1 MPQRWP
7 FFSKRKPPQPR
18 FLDLFN
24 QSLHFH
30 DIRQLFDTELLE
42 PQYFTQ
48 KKLRKKTHHSA
59 LRSRFFVNFAP
70 LKDIFPNL
78 TLFVYMT
85 ILRSLAKIVSI
96 FLFITFS
103 SSIGNQLNAQDGKA
117 LFSQNCASCHAVN
130 KKLTGPA
137 LAGVEDRWSDKKN
150 LYAWIKNSAAFL
162 NTGDPY
168 ATKLYN
174 EYNKTAMNSFP
185 GLADKDID
193 AILAYIKTV
202 PAAGA
207 TPSGGQATAGAP
219 AEDSDS
225 TLVFGIL
232 TLILALL
239 SLILLQVNSNLKKL
253 SDDKSGIPATEPVPF
268 YRNKAYIAFI
278 AIIFFIGGGYMTT
291 VGAMNLGRSKDYQ
304 PEQPIYYS
312 HKVHAGVNQINCQYC
327 HAGTYQGKQATF
339 PSVNVCMNCHAA
351 INEYKGEPLV
361 RENGDIVDGTAEI
374 KKLYKYAGFT
384 EGQPWDATK
393 AKPIEWVRIHNL
405 PDHVY
410 FNHAQHVNAG
420 QVACQQCHGDIQN
433 MGEVKQFADLSMG
446 WCVNCHRETKVQ
458 FKDNGFYSIYEK
470 FHADLKSGKIDS
482 TKGITVEK
490 IGGTECQKCHY

>member
-1 MPQRWP
+1 
-7 FFSKRKPPQPR
+7 
-18 FLDLFN
+18 
-24 QSLHFH
+24 
-30 DIRQLFDTELLE
+30 
-42 PQYFTQ
+42 
-48 KKLRKKTHHSA
+48 
-59 LRSRFFVNFAP
+59 
-70 LKDIFPNL
+70 
-78 TLFVYMT
+78 MT

-96 FLFITFS
+96 FLFITLS
-103 SSIGNQLNAQDGKA
+103 SSIGNQLNAQDGKS

-137 LAGVEDRWSDKKN
+137 LAGVEDRWPDKKN
-150 LYAWIKNSAAFL
+150 LHAWIKNNQAFL
-162 NTGDPY
+162 KTGDAY
-168 ATKLYN
+168 ANKLYN
-174 EYNKTAMNSFP
+174 EYNKTAMNLFP
-185 GLADKDID
+185 NLSDKDID
-193 AILAYIKTV
+193 AILAYIKSV

-207 TPSGGQATAGAP
+207 APAGGTATAAAP
-219 AEDSDS
+219 AEESDS
-225 TLVFGIL
+225 TLVFGLL
-232 TLILALL
+232 TLILAVVA
-239 SLILLQVNSNLKKL
+239 LILLQVNSNLKKL
-253 SDDKSGIPATEPVPF
+253 SDDKSGIPANEPVPF

-278 AIIFFIGGGYMTT
+278 AIILFIGGGYMTT
-291 VGAMNLGRSKDYQ
+291 VGAMNLGRSKNYQ

-327 HAGTYQGKQATF
+327 HTGTYQGKQATL

-351 INEYKGEPLV
+351 INEYKGEALK
-361 RENGDIVDGTAEI
+361 RENGDVVDGTAEI

-384 EGQPWDATK
+384 EGHPWDASK

-410 FNHAQHVNAG
+410 FNHAQHVKAG
-420 QVACQQCHGDIQN
+420 QIACQQCHGEIQK

-446 WCVNCHRETKVQ
+446 WCVNCHRQTKVQ

-470 FHADLKSGKIDS
+470 FHEDLKSGKLDS

>member
-1 MPQRWP
+1 
-7 FFSKRKPPQPR
+7 
-18 FLDLFN
+18 
-24 QSLHFH
+24 
-30 DIRQLFDTELLE
+30 
-42 PQYFTQ
+42 
-48 KKLRKKTHHSA
+48 
-59 LRSRFFVNFAP
+59 
-70 LKDIFPNL
+70 
-78 TLFVYMT
+78 MT

-96 FLFITFS
+96 FLFITLS
-103 SSIGNQLNAQDGKA
+103 SSIGNQLNAQDGKS

-137 LAGVEDRWSDKKN
+137 LAGVEDRWPDKKN
-150 LYAWIKNSAAFL
+150 LYAWIKNNQAFL
-162 NTGDPY
+162 KTGDAY
-168 ATKLYN
+168 ANKLYN
-174 EYNKTAMNSFP
+174 EYNKTAMNLFP
-185 GLADKDID
+185 NLTDKDID
-193 AILAYIKTV
+193 AILAYIKSV

-207 TPSGGQATAGAP
+207 APAGGAATAAAP
-219 AEDSDS
+219 AEESDS
-225 TLVFGIL
+225 TLVFGLL
-232 TLILALL
+232 TLILAVVA
-239 SLILLQVNSNLKKL
+239 LILLQVNSNLKKL

-278 AIIFFIGGGYMTT
+278 AIILFIGGGYMTT
-291 VGAMNLGRSKDYQ
+291 VGAMNLGRSKNYQ

-327 HAGTYQGKQATF
+327 HTGTYQGKQATL

-351 INEYKGEPLV
+351 INEYKGEALK
-361 RENGDIVDGTAEI
+361 RENGDVVDGTAEI

-384 EGQPWDATK
+384 EGQPWDASK

-410 FNHAQHVNAG
+410 FNHAQHVKAG
-420 QVACQQCHGDIQN
+420 QIACQQCHGEIQK

-446 WCVNCHRETKVQ
+446 WCVNCHRQTKVQ

-470 FHADLKSGKIDS
+470 FHEDLKSGKLDS